1 MLIGIITLAGAAV
14 SALIGAGF
22 KNTDWGKKMDEAL
35 EGAKD
40 SILNTARDAK
50 QIVGKRY

>member
-22 KNTDWGKKMDEAL
+22 TNTDLGKRMDEAL

-40 SILNTARDAK
+40 SILGMAREVK
-50 QIVGKRY
+50 QIVGKR